1 MDVFDD
7 YNERI
12 KEKVKRL
19 EFMDGN
25 DILSMSVFHIP
36 KLADD
41 FGNPELVRRIVAKGD
56 SKSQKK
62 QILGKLK
69 EAYQNISWPE
79 EYMWMPE
86 EVREHDYTP
95 AEPWYFND
103 IAYDIETN
111 TPLLPDEESTLPA
124 SPEGEEL
131 SAKLESRATHV
142 KPIADEELRDKISV
156 FFKDE
161 ETAGRFLTQLRAIDK
176 DGDKM
181 ALVRKY
187 KNAGLCLNT
196 SKALWRALNDAQL
209 YTKGYTNWNQQLIG
223 R

>member
-1 MDVFDD
+1 MDFFGD
-7 YNERI
+7 YNKHINET
-12 KEKVKRL
+12 KKRL
-19 EFMDGN
+19 KFMDGN
-25 DILSMSVFHIP
+25 DILSMDLRYIAR
-36 KLADD
+36 LAD
-41 FGNPELVRRIVAKGD
+41 FGSPELVRCIVAKGD
-56 SKSQKK
+56 SKLQKK
-62 QILGKLK
+62 QILEKLK
-69 EAYQNISWPE
+69 EVYQCICWYEYVGLPE
-79 EYMWMPE
+79 ECGYTE
-86 EVREHDYTP
+86 E
-95 AEPWYFND
+95 EPWYFNE
-103 IAYDIETN
+103 IKYDIETN
-111 TPLLPDEESTLPA
+111 TPLLPDEESPLPA

-131 SAKLESRATHV
+131 AAQLESRAAHV